1 MLTRRYDPPEQRL
14 SFLRFV
20 DVIRRMR
27 HRCTGAAVR
36 RAGREVRAGRWAPG
50 AGAGHRTLGV
60 GRTGTPDPRRSNALD
75 PVALYGP
82 CRDGGLDK
90 GTLAMTL
97 SGLRGRARALPVPPD
112 QRTGHRPYQVHHS

>member
-1 MLTRRYDPPEQRL
+1 MRFDTL
-14 SFLRFV
+14 STHTLAHRNRNFGLASSRPGYIIGRFIV
-20 DVIRRMR
+20 K
-27 HRCTGAAVR
+27 
-36 RAGREVRAGRWAPG
+36 
-50 AGAGHRTLGV
+50 L
-60 GRTGTPDPRRSNALD
+60 GTPLPDRQPDALD

-112 QRTGHRPYQVHHS
+112 QRTGHRPLSSPPLRGR